1 MSTTST
7 PVGLPAQRWSV
18 KQYAILIALVLALA
32 TGVFAV
38 YAATSSPAGTSAPS
52 SVQVD
57 NSRAAGGG
65 CSANLAVGGGLIE
78 GQSTSNACGAG
89 GGPVIPSGVLGQ

>member
-18 KQYAILIALVLALA
+18 KQFAILIALVLALA
-32 TGVFAV
+32 AGVFAV
-38 YAATSSPAGTSAPS
+38 YAARGSTAGTTAPA

-65 CSANLAVGGGLIE
+65 CGADLAVGGGLIE
-78 GQSTSNACGAG
+78 GQSASNACGAA
-89 GGPVIPSGVLGQ
+89 GGPVIARGVLRQ